1 MFVQFFRLRSAGDAE
16 IKSDFVHAPAPVP
29 ASASVCG
36 GENETGLNGNV
47 QTTGAGK

>member
-16 IKSDFVHAPAPVP
+16 IKSDFVYAP
-29 ASASVCG
+29 ASVCG

>member
-16 IKSDFVHAPAPVP
+16 IKSDFVHAPAP